1 MAVDE
6 DALLIAWCVC
16 MLERRNVARQSSSR
30 RDTTADLYYLAEVDG
45 AAVIV
50 PPPRLHRF
58 GANIGSHQA
67 KNNSHA
73 GASGGE
79 SLERRA
85 APAQR
90 LALCSKAPT
99 GACDE

>member
-6 DALLIAWCVC
+6 GAVLMTWCVC

-30 RDTTADLYYLAEVDG
+30 RDTSADLYYLAEVDG

-50 PPPRLHRF
+50 PPPRLYRF
-58 GANIGSHQA
+58 GANIGSHQGA
-67 KNNSHA
+67 KSKSHA
-73 GASGGE
+73 GVSGGE
-79 SLERRA
+79 HERRA

-99 GACDE
+99 GA